1 MVSENTVVKGTT
13 GLHARPAA
21 QLVALIKTF
30 QSKVTISTSA
40 KAVNGAS
47 MISILSLG
55 LKSGSEIEIKAE
67 GEDEVQAV
75 KSVVAFFE
83 NMTE

>member
-1 MVSENTVVKGTT
+1 MVSENTVVKGPT

-30 QSKVTISTSA
+30 KSKVTISTSA

-47 MISILSLG
+47 MISNLSLG
-55 LKSGSEIEIKAE
+55 LKKFIIIL
-67 GEDEVQAV
+67 
-75 KSVVAFFE
+75 
-83 NMTE
+83 